1 MKISFTTLT
10 LVLVSALFLS
20 ACSSTYY
27 GAMERLGVHKRDIM
41 VDRVEKA
48 RDAQEDGQQ
57 QFESALEQFKSVVV
71 VKPGDLQK
79 IYDKLNDE
87 YQDSLASAKNI
98 RDRIASIE
106 DVSGAL
112 FDEWEDELG
121 QYSSK
126 TLRRDSEQK
135 LRATRQKYQQMIKLM
150 KTSEKRMDPVLDAM
164 EDQVL
169 YLKHNLNTRAIDSL
183 RQEAISI
190 DSDVDKLVKALQ
202 QSITEADNFIRT
214 MKD

>member
-1 MKISFTTLT
+1 MKNPFTTLIV
-10 LVLVSALFLS
+10 VLVSALLLS

-27 GAMERLGVHKRDIM
+27 GAMEKLGVHKRDIM

-87 YQDSLASAKNI
+87 YQDSLASAKKI
-98 RDRIASIE
+98 RDRISSIE
-106 DVSGAL
+106 DVSSAL
-112 FDEWEDELG
+112 FNEWEDELN

-126 TLRRDSEQK
+126 ALRRDSEQK
-135 LRATRQKYQQMIKLM
+135 LRATKQKYQQMIKLM
-150 KTSEKRMDPVLDAM
+150 KASEKRMDPVLDAM

-183 RQEAISI
+183 RQEVISI
-190 DSDVDKLVKALQ
+190 DSDVDKLIKALQ
-202 QSITEADNFIRT
+202 QSIAEANNFIRT
-214 MKD
+214 IKD